1 MQNTNC
7 AEAGLPR
14 RYAPRNDGKWERA
27 LACYAR
33 AVAGL
38 EGVAHTED
46 DDVYDAALGRH
57 NAALARLLGAAAPDL
72 KAVAGKIELIVRH
85 QVFELSFGE
94 AALEALR
101 EDVRRMAGGDSH

>member
-1 MQNTNC
+1 MNTAATPAP
-7 AEAGLPR
+7 AEVFMDSGFR
-14 RYAPRNDGKWERA
+14 RNDDRWTKA

-38 EGVAHTED
+38 EAVAHTED

-57 NAALARLLGAAAPDL
+57 NRALARLLGAAAPDL
-72 KAVAGKIELIVRH
+72 EAVAGKIELIVRH

-101 EDVRRMAGGDSH
+101 EDVRRMAGL